1 MDALPDI
8 APFQRRL
15 DELDAQMAEPAFYN
29 NSRKAADISREQQK
43 VQQLIEDYREYARL
57 ERELVEAL
65 TLSRDPLADADLS
78 ELATAELPE
87 LERRCADLRQSVLLA
102 MIPPEPTDSRNTV
115 LEIRAGTGGD
125 EASLFAAELY
135 RMYTR
140 YADNRGWKVQPMS
153 SSTSERGGYKEVIFL
168 ITGSDVYKQLKFE
181 SGVHRVQRVPVTEAN
196 GRIHT
201 STVTVAVLPEAEE
214 VDVQIDP
221 QELEI
226 TVTRASGPGGQGVN
240 TTDSAVQ
247 ILHKPTGLI
256 VTCADE
262 RSQIKNKAKAMTV
275 LRSRLLQRREDEERA
290 RYAAARKSQIGSG
303 DRSER
308 IRTYNFPQNRLT
320 DHRIGL
326 TLYNLPQ
333 VMEGAIDEIIVA
345 LQKADYDEKLA
356 ALTGSQLPGAIATT
370 RRNDHDDA

>member
-1 MDALPDI
+1 MDELPDI

-15 DELDAQMAEPAFYN
+15 DELDAQMAEPSFYAN
-29 NSRKAADISREQQK
+29 PRKAAETSREQQK
-43 VQQLIEDYREYARL
+43 VQQLVADHREFSRL
-57 ERELVEAL
+57 ERETFEAL
-65 TLSRDPLADADLS
+65 SLSRDLGADPDMR
-78 ELATAELPE
+78 ELAVAELPE
-87 LERRCADLRQSVLLA
+87 LERRRGELKQAVLLA

-115 LEIRAGTGGD
+115 MEIRAGTGGD
-125 EASLFAAELY
+125 EASLFGAELF
-135 RMYTR
+135 RMYSR
-140 YADNRGWKVQPMS
+140 YSDNQGWKIQPMS

-168 ITGSDVYKQLKFE
+168 ITGTDVYKQLKFE

-221 QELEI
+221 QDLEI
-226 TVTRASGPGGQGVN
+226 TVSRASGPGGQGVN

-256 VTCADE
+256 VSCADE
-262 RSQIKNKAKAMTV
+262 RSQIKNKARAMTV
-275 LRSRLLQRREDEERA
+275 LRSRLLKRREEEEHA
-290 RYAAARKSQIGSG
+290 KYAATRRSQIGSG

-326 TLYNLPQ
+326 TLHSLPQ
-333 VMEGAIDEIIVA
+333 VMEGNIEGIIAA
-345 LQKADYDEKLA
+345 LQKADYEEK
-356 ALTGSQLPGAIATT
+356 
-370 RRNDHDDA
+370 